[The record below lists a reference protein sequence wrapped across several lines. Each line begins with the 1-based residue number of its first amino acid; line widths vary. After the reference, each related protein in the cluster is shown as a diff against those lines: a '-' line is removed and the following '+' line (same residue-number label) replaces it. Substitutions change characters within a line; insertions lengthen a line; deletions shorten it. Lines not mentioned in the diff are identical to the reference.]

1 MILARVIKMSG
12 NVQGV
17 SFRDSMV
24 REALRVGL
32 VGWVR
37 NLSDGSVEAFA
48 QGEPVAMEDIL
59 QWARLGPPGCRV
71 DDLSSETATVDPS
84 LKTFERRKDG

>member
-1 MILARVIKMSG
+1 MIIARTIKLSG

-37 NLSDGSVEAFA
+37 NLADGSVEAFA

-59 QWARLGPPGCRV
+59 QWARLGPPGSQV
-71 DDLSSETATVDPS
+71 DDLESESAAIDPA
-84 LKTFERRKDG
+84 LKTFERR